1 LWAYPL
7 FSPEMIMEDKK
18 QKDAKAPTPADSVSQ
33 TDELTQLREILF
45 GKTTRAFRADLS
57 ALETRVED
65 SFTKLN
71 KRLDVQFADIRKTI
85 DERVTSLGEQ
95 LASANENHGNVQAHL
110 QNTTDKLQ
118 SELEI
123 AETSAKNDNDALEAH
138 VVKELESLD
147 SLFSKR
153 HQELLA
159 KLQQVTSELSESKTD
174 RKTLANLLSTMA
186 TNLATDN

>member
-1 LWAYPL
+1 
-7 FSPEMIMEDKK
+7 MEDKK

-85 DERVTSLGEQ
+85 DERVMSLGEQ

>member
-1 LWAYPL
+1 
-7 FSPEMIMEDKK
+7 MEDKK
-18 QKDAKAPTPADSVSQ
+18 QKDAKAPTPAESVEQ
-33 TDELTQLREILF
+33 TDELSQLREILF
-45 GKTTRAFRADLS
+45 GQTNRAFRADLS
-57 ALETRVED
+57 ALEARVED
-65 SFTKLN
+65 SFSKLN
-71 KRLDVQFADIRKTI
+71 AHLDVQFAQIRKQI
-85 DERVTSLGEQ
+85 DTQVAALTEQ
-95 LASANENHGNVQAHL
+95 LINANDNHGNVQAHL

-123 AETSAKNDNDALEAH
+123 AETTAKNDNDALEAH

-147 SLFSKR
+147 NLFTKR

-186 TNLATDN
+186 TNLATDS